1 MTQGENS
8 INFLDKVYFGFFF
21 HILDQTCKIYHGKFH
36 VCCNRLLVQMTKS
49 LRKVLLI
56 DITGAR
62 NLWTLFTLYVSNHCI
77 WYSFVNNIWK
87 ALLKSD
93 GAGRRNVRF
102 YVFGIRPCHPHLR
115 FNLKLTKA
123 KTEDRLFLSN
133 KSLTDYV
140 TDCRQNVS
148 LIFWD
153 PKL

>member
-1 MTQGENS
+1 
-8 INFLDKVYFGFFF
+8 
-21 HILDQTCKIYHGKFH
+21 
-36 VCCNRLLVQMTKS
+36 MTKS
-49 LRKVLLI
+49 LRRELLI

-102 YVFGIRPCHPHLR
+102 YVLSIRPCHPHLR

-148 LIFWD
+148 RYFGTQTLINMIFQIQKWSENRI
-153 PKL
+153 KWQIKSTVINVACSLNGV

>member
-1 MTQGENS
+1 M
-8 INFLDKVYFGFFF
+8 NFVYSVREQSL
-21 HILDQTCKIYHGKFH
+21 H
-36 VCCNRLLVQMTKS
+36 LV
-49 LRKVLLI
+49 
-56 DITGAR
+56 
-62 NLWTLFTLYVSNHCI
+62 
-77 WYSFVNNIWK
+77 
-87 ALLKSD
+87 

-102 YVFGIRPCHPHLR
+102 YVLSIRPCHPHLR

-153 PKL
+153 PNFN

>member
-1 MTQGENS
+1 
-8 INFLDKVYFGFFF
+8 
-21 HILDQTCKIYHGKFH
+21 
-36 VCCNRLLVQMTKS
+36 MTKS
-49 LRKVLLI
+49 LRRELLI

-148 LIFWD
+148 RYFGTQTLINMIFQIQKWSENRI
-153 PKL
+153 KWQIKSTVINVACSLNGV

>member
-1 MTQGENS
+1 M
-8 INFLDKVYFGFFF
+8 NFVYSVREQSLHLVQFCQQHLKSVDKV
-21 HILDQTCKIYHGKFH
+21 
-36 VCCNRLLVQMTKS
+36 
-49 LRKVLLI
+49 
-56 DITGAR
+56 
-62 NLWTLFTLYVSNHCI
+62 
-77 WYSFVNNIWK
+77 
-87 ALLKSD
+87 
-93 GAGRRNVRF
+93 GRCRPQKCPF

-153 PKL
+153 PNFN